1 MLPPPAAVNTDT
13 TATVQHHLL
22 QTLPAFLPQPPLSR
36 EQAESNPFREKREE
50 ISHIMGTSINFS
62 ICHSFPFVLR
72 LYELHSM
79 LAAAPEGIASHLKE
93 HSFFQRRH
101 LSFSLTEG
109 GSPSHA
115 RSCCPDSSGPRR
127 PISRASRGLRLHL

>member
-1 MLPPPAAVNTDT
+1 MLPSPAAVNTDAST
-13 TATVQHHLL
+13 TVQHHLL

-36 EQAESNPFREKREE
+36 EQAENNSFGEKRKE

-62 ICHSFPFVLR
+62 ICRSFPFILL

-93 HSFFQRRH
+93 NSFF
-101 LSFSLTEG
+101 
-109 GSPSHA
+109 
-115 RSCCPDSSGPRR
+115 
-127 PISRASRGLRLHL
+127 